1 MLKIVYEMDG
11 MWCIELMYPKEYK
24 LFRLTKP
31 DYVRIRHIER
41 V

>member
-1 MLKIVYEMDG
+1 MLKVIYQVCG
-11 MWCIELMYPKEYK
+11 LWATELMYPAEFK

-31 DYVRIRHIER
+31 DYLRIRHIEK

>member
-11 MWCIELMYPKEYK
+11 MWCIELMYPKEYQ

-31 DYVRIRHIER
+31 DYVRIRHIEK